1 MDSIPRSLLVKQ
13 TRMQW
18 LFFLMFAINFA
29 MVGFLSIVMYVTTHE
44 ICSDYE
50 ARTFLETAKYL
61 PLIPW
66 QIPTYALGFLSLM
79 ALSTFAKY
87 ILHQYQYQLPI
98 IGLYIFD
105 IVLCTLITYYLN
117 FSYKGLYL
125 LVVASIFLYVNI
137 IGARVFLL
145 VIALGVFIMM
155 DYDLLTV
162 RMNVVSLQ
170 DYLNYYSEGS
180 RISMFAIKNLLD
192 SINQIAFILFF
203 SLLIQ
208 SKIRENKEYVK
219 LNNTLQE
226 KVEEL
231 KIANDKLEIFTKE
244 SIAMAKIKERNRL
257 AREIHDILG
266 HSLTSITTGIEASM
280 ALLDID
286 KDVARQQMRKVRDVA
301 RKGLVDVRRSV
312 RELKIDSIEKYALIP
327 AIEKLVEEV
336 TSMSD
341 VKIDLNISGKIM
353 SMQDDEEQTIY
364 RIIQESITNSMR
376 HGNATHID
384 IRLEFRY
391 HDLSMIIQ
399 DNGRGCD
406 MLEKGFGLTH
416 IEERINMLGGSV
428 VFDTEKDQGFKM
440 EAQVPVRW
448 GKAYD

>member
-1 MDSIPRSLLVKQ
+1 MQEITNSIRAKE
-13 TRMQW
+13 TRLQW
-18 LFFLMFAINFA
+18 LYFLMFVINFT
-29 MVGFLSIVMYVTTHE
+29 MIGFLSIIMYITTNE

-50 ARTFLETAKYL
+50 ARSFLETAKYL

-66 QIPTYALGFLSLM
+66 QIPTYSLGFLALM
-79 ALSTFAKY
+79 ALTTFARY
-87 ILHQYQYQLPI
+87 ILWQYQRQWAI
-98 IGLYIFD
+98 ISLYMFD
-105 IVLCTLITYYLN
+105 IVLCSLITYYVN
-117 FSYKGLYL
+117 FSYKGLFL
-125 LVVASIFLYVNI
+125 LVIASIFLYVTA

-145 VIALGVFIMM
+145 VFAMAVFIMM

-170 DYLNYYSEGS
+170 DYLNYYSEGT
-180 RISMFAIKNLLD
+180 RISLFAIKNLLD
-192 SINQIAFILFF
+192 SFNQIAFILFF

-208 SKIRENKEYVK
+208 SKIRENKEYIR

-231 KIANDKLEIFTKE
+231 KIANEKLEIFTRE

-286 KDVARQQMRKVRDVA
+286 KDVAKNQMKKIRDVA

-312 RELKIDSIEKYALIP
+312 RELKIDAVEKYALIP
-327 AIEKLVEEV
+327 AIKKLVEEV
-336 TSMSD
+336 SGMSD
-341 VKIDLNISGKIM
+341 VKIDLQIVGEIM

-364 RIIQESITNSMR
+364 RIIQESITNSIR
-376 HGNATHID
+376 HGQASHID
-384 IRLEFRY
+384 VLLEFKY
-391 HDLSMIIQ
+391 HDLLMRIQ
-399 DNGRGCD
+399 DNGSGCD
-406 MLEKGFGLTH
+406 MIEKGFGLTH
-416 IEERINMLGGSV
+416 IEERIKMLGGAVKFESG
-428 VFDTEKDQGFKM
+428 KDQGFCM
-440 EAQVPVRW
+440 EAEVPVRW